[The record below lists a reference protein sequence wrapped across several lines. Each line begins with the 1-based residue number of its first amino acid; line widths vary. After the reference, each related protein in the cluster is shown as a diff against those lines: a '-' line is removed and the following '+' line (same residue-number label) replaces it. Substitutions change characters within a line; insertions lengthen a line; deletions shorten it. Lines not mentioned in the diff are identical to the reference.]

1 MSADENQTLQD
12 EEIEALAAIYGDDW
26 EVVDS
31 ESRKY
36 HIRISDEKLKNAILM
51 EVSFPPDYPKT
62 APPQYILSAPWLL
75 RDEKVNLE
83 GSLAD
88 IYCENI
94 GDSIIYLWVEKIRE
108 FLQEKNEPRV
118 KADTIAGNSEAV
130 VQHNVQEHT
139 LDEKSEEVHVD
150 DFSDKDFLNMQENF
164 NKCLFE
170 EQENSNDDVKCP
182 EIHHGESFVDRK
194 SVFQGHIASI
204 SHTKQVKLVLDS
216 LCQSKKIATATHNIY
231 AYRITS
237 EDKPDVFYQG
247 CEDDGETQAGSRM
260 LHLMQIVDAR
270 NVIVVVTRWYGG
282 VHLGPDRFKHINNCA
297 RQLLNEHGYI
307 QSKNEKKGP
316 KSNKRRS

>member
-36 HIRISDEKLKNAILM
+36 HIRISDEKLKNAILT

-75 RDEKVNLE
+75 RDEKTNLE

-94 GDSIIYLWVEKIRE
+94 GESIIYLWVEKIRE
-108 FLQEKNEPRV
+108 FLQERNELHV
-118 KADTIAGNSEAV
+118 KADTTAGNSEAV
-130 VQHNVQEHT
+130 IQEHMLDRKTEEEDEILDIDFLNVQE
-139 LDEKSEEVHVD
+139 KP
-150 DFSDKDFLNMQENF
+150 DK
-164 NKCLFE
+164 CHFE
-170 EQENSNDDVKCP
+170 EQENSSDDVNCP
-182 EIHHGESFVDRK
+182 EIHHGKSFVDRK

-216 LCQSKKIATATHNIY
+216 LCQSKKIAAATHNIY
-231 AYRITS
+231 AYRIS
-237 EDKPDVFYQG
+237 SKDKQDVFYQG

-260 LHLMQIVDAR
+260 LHLMQIVDAC

-297 RQLLNEHGYI
+297 RQLLDEHGYI

>member
-75 RDEKVNLE
+75 RDEKTNLE

-94 GDSIIYLWVEKIRE
+94 GESIIYLWVEKIRE
-108 FLQEKNEPRV
+108 FLQERNELHV
-118 KADTIAGNSEAV
+118 KADTTAGNSEAV
-130 VQHNVQEHT
+130 IQEHMLDGKTEEEDEILDIDFLNVQE
-139 LDEKSEEVHVD
+139 KP
-150 DFSDKDFLNMQENF
+150 DKCQ
-164 NKCLFE
+164 FE
-170 EQENSNDDVKCP
+170 EQENSSDDVNCP
-182 EIHHGESFVDRK
+182 EIHHGKSFVDRK

-216 LCQSKKIATATHNIY
+216 LCQSKKIAAATHNIY
-231 AYRITS
+231 AYRIIS
-237 EDKPDVFYQG
+237 KDKSDVFYQG

-260 LHLMQIVDAR
+260 LHLMQIVDAC

-297 RQLLNEHGYI
+297 RQLLDEHGYI

>member
-94 GDSIIYLWVEKIRE
+94 GESIIYLWVEKIRE
-108 FLQEKNEPRV
+108 FLQEKNELHV

-130 VQHNVQEHT
+130 VQEHT
-139 LDEKSEEVHVD
+139 LDEKTEEVD
-150 DFSDKDFLNMQENF
+150 DFSDKDFLNVQENL
-164 NKCLFE
+164 NKCHLE

-182 EIHHGESFVDRK
+182 EIHHGESFLDRK

-204 SHTKQVKLVLDS
+204 FHTKQVKLVLES
-216 LCQSKKIATATHNIY
+216 LFQSRRLPQPHTIYTH
-231 AYRITS
+231 T
-237 EDKPDVFYQG
+237 E
-247 CEDDGETQAGSRM
+247 
-260 LHLMQIVDAR
+260 
-270 NVIVVVTRWYGG
+270 
-282 VHLGPDRFKHINNCA
+282 
-297 RQLLNEHGYI
+297 
-307 QSKNEKKGP
+307 
-316 KSNKRRS
+316 

>member
-1 MSADENQTLQD
+1 
-12 EEIEALAAIYGDDW
+12 
-26 EVVDS
+26 
-31 ESRKY
+31 
-36 HIRISDEKLKNAILM
+36 M

-108 FLQEKNEPRV
+108 FLQEKNEPHV

-130 VQHNVQEHT
+130 VQEHT

-216 LCQSKKIATATHNIY
+216 LFQSKKIATATHNIY

-237 EDKPDVFYQG
+237 KDKPDVFYQG

>member
-1 MSADENQTLQD
+1 MTELIQVSWSRMSAENQTLQD

-26 EVVDS
+26 EVVDN
-31 ESRKY
+31 ELRKY
-36 HIRISDEKLKNAILM
+36 HIRILDEKLKNAILM

-62 APPQYILSAPWLL
+62 APPQYILSAPWLQ
-75 RDEKVNLE
+75 RNEKLILE
-83 GSLAD
+83 DLLAD

-94 GDSIIYLWVEKIRE
+94 GESIIYLWVEKIRE
-108 FLQEKNEPRV
+108 FLQGKNELHR
-118 KADTIAGNSEAV
+118 KADTLAETV
-130 VQHNVQEHT
+130 VKELK
-139 LDEKSEEVHVD
+139 LDEKTEEENNISEA
-150 DFSDKDFLNMQENF
+150 QEKE
-164 NKCLFE
+164 KCHFE
-170 EQENSNDDVKCP
+170 EQEYSKDDVECP

-216 LCQSKKIATATHNIY
+216 LYQSKKIASATHNIY

-237 EDKPDVFYQG
+237 DDKPDVFYQG

-297 RQLLNEHGYI
+297 RQLLDEHGYI

>member
-75 RDEKVNLE
+75 RDEKTNLE

-94 GDSIIYLWVEKIRE
+94 GESIIYLWVEKIRE
-108 FLQEKNEPRV
+108 FLQERNELHV
-118 KADTIAGNSEAV
+118 KADTTAEAV
-130 VQHNVQEHT
+130 IQEHMLDRKTEEEDEILDIDFLNVQE
-139 LDEKSEEVHVD
+139 KP
-150 DFSDKDFLNMQENF
+150 DK
-164 NKCLFE
+164 CHFE
-170 EQENSNDDVKCP
+170 EQENSSDDVNCP
-182 EIHHGESFVDRK
+182 EIHHGKSFVDRK

-216 LCQSKKIATATHNIY
+216 LCQSKKIAAATHNIY
-231 AYRITS
+231 AYRIS
-237 EDKPDVFYQG
+237 SKDKQDVFYQG

-260 LHLMQIVDAR
+260 LHLMQIVDAC

-297 RQLLNEHGYI
+297 RQLLDEHGYI

>member
-75 RDEKVNLE
+75 RDEKTNLE

-94 GDSIIYLWVEKIRE
+94 GESIIYLWVEKIRE
-108 FLQEKNEPRV
+108 FLQERNELHV
-118 KADTIAGNSEAV
+118 KADTTAGNSE
-130 VQHNVQEHT
+130 HMLDRKTEEEDEILDIDFLNVQE
-139 LDEKSEEVHVD
+139 KP
-150 DFSDKDFLNMQENF
+150 DK
-164 NKCLFE
+164 CHFE
-170 EQENSNDDVKCP
+170 EQENSSDDVNCP
-182 EIHHGESFVDRK
+182 EIHHGKSFVDRK

-216 LCQSKKIATATHNIY
+216 LCQSKKIAAATHNIY
-231 AYRITS
+231 AYRIS
-237 EDKPDVFYQG
+237 SKDKQDVFYQG

-260 LHLMQIVDAR
+260 LHLMQIVDAC

-297 RQLLNEHGYI
+297 RQLLDEHGYI

>member
-1 MSADENQTLQD
+1 
-12 EEIEALAAIYGDDW
+12 
-26 EVVDS
+26 
-31 ESRKY
+31 
-36 HIRISDEKLKNAILM
+36 M

-94 GDSIIYLWVEKIRE
+94 GESIIYLWVEKIRE
-108 FLQEKNEPRV
+108 FLQEKNELHV

-130 VQHNVQEHT
+130 VQEHT
-139 LDEKSEEVHVD
+139 LDEKTEEVD
-150 DFSDKDFLNMQENF
+150 DFSDKDFLNVQENL
-164 NKCLFE
+164 NKCHLE

-182 EIHHGESFVDRK
+182 EIHHGESFLDRK

-204 SHTKQVKLVLDS
+204 FHTKQVKLVLES
-216 LCQSKKIATATHNIY
+216 LFQSKKIATATHNIY

-297 RQLLNEHGYI
+297 RQLLDEHGYI

>member
-1 MSADENQTLQD
+1 MSADENQTLQE

-62 APPQYILSAPWLL
+62 APPQYILS
-75 RDEKVNLE
+75 
-83 GSLAD
+83 
-88 IYCENI
+88 ENI
-94 GDSIIYLWVEKIRE
+94 GESIIYLWVEKIRE
-108 FLQEKNEPRV
+108 FLQERTELHV
-118 KADTIAGNSEAV
+118 KADTTAGNSEAV
-130 VQHNVQEHT
+130 IQEHMLDGKTEEEDEILDIDFLNVQE
-139 LDEKSEEVHVD
+139 KP
-150 DFSDKDFLNMQENF
+150 DK
-164 NKCLFE
+164 CYFE
-170 EQENSNDDVKCP
+170 EQENSSDDVNCP

-216 LCQSKKIATATHNIY
+216 LYQSKKIAAATHNIY
-231 AYRITS
+231 AYRIIS
-237 EDKPDVFYQG
+237 KDKSDVFYQG

-260 LHLMQIVDAR
+260 LHLMQIVDAC

-297 RQLLNEHGYI
+297 RQLLDEHGYI

>member
-36 HIRISDEKLKNAILM
+36 HIRISDEKLKNAILT

-75 RDEKVNLE
+75 RDEKTNLE

-94 GDSIIYLWVEKIRE
+94 GESIIYLWVEKIRE
-108 FLQEKNEPRV
+108 FLQERNELHV
-118 KADTIAGNSEAV
+118 KADTTAEAV
-130 VQHNVQEHT
+130 IQEHMLDRKTEEEDEILDIDFLNVQE
-139 LDEKSEEVHVD
+139 KP
-150 DFSDKDFLNMQENF
+150 DK
-164 NKCLFE
+164 CHFE
-170 EQENSNDDVKCP
+170 EQENSSDDVNCP
-182 EIHHGESFVDRK
+182 EIHHGKSFVDRK

-216 LCQSKKIATATHNIY
+216 LCQSKKIAAATHNIY
-231 AYRITS
+231 AYRIS
-237 EDKPDVFYQG
+237 SKDKQDVFYQG

-260 LHLMQIVDAR
+260 LHLMQIVDAC

-297 RQLLNEHGYI
+297 RQLLDEHGYI

>member
-75 RDEKVNLE
+75 RDEKTNLE

-94 GDSIIYLWVEKIRE
+94 GESIIYLWVEKIRE
-108 FLQEKNEPRV
+108 FLQERNELHV
-118 KADTIAGNSEAV
+118 KADTTAGNSEAV
-130 VQHNVQEHT
+130 IQEHMLDRKTEEEDEILDIDFLNVQE
-139 LDEKSEEVHVD
+139 KP
-150 DFSDKDFLNMQENF
+150 DK
-164 NKCLFE
+164 CHFE
-170 EQENSNDDVKCP
+170 EQENSSDDVNCP
-182 EIHHGESFVDRK
+182 EIHHGKSFVDRK

-216 LCQSKKIATATHNIY
+216 LCQSKKIAAATHNIY
-231 AYRITS
+231 AYRIS
-237 EDKPDVFYQG
+237 SKDKQDVFYQG

-260 LHLMQIVDAR
+260 LHLMQIVDAC

-297 RQLLNEHGYI
+297 RQLLDEHGYI

>member
-75 RDEKVNLE
+75 RDEKTNLE

-94 GDSIIYLWVEKIRE
+94 GESIIYLWVEKIRE
-108 FLQEKNEPRV
+108 FLQERTELHV
-118 KADTIAGNSEAV
+118 KADTTAGNSEAV
-130 VQHNVQEHT
+130 IQEHMLDRKTEEEDEILDIDFLNVQE
-139 LDEKSEEVHVD
+139 KP
-150 DFSDKDFLNMQENF
+150 DKCQ
-164 NKCLFE
+164 FE
-170 EQENSNDDVKCP
+170 EQENSSDDVNCP

-216 LCQSKKIATATHNIY
+216 LYQSKKIAAATHNIY
-231 AYRITS
+231 AYRIIS
-237 EDKPDVFYQG
+237 KDKSDVFYQG

-260 LHLMQIVDAR
+260 LHLMQIVDAC

-297 RQLLNEHGYI
+297 RQLLDEHGYI

>member
-108 FLQEKNEPRV
+108 FLQEKNEPHV

-130 VQHNVQEHT
+130 VQEHT

-297 RQLLNEHGYI
+297 RQLLDEHGYI

>member
-75 RDEKVNLE
+75 RDEKTNLE

-94 GDSIIYLWVEKIRE
+94 GESIIYLWVEKIRE
-108 FLQEKNEPRV
+108 FLQERNELHV
-118 KADTIAGNSEAV
+118 KADTTAEHMLDRKTEEEDEILDIDFL
-130 VQHNVQEHT
+130 NVQE
-139 LDEKSEEVHVD
+139 KP
-150 DFSDKDFLNMQENF
+150 DK
-164 NKCLFE
+164 CHFE
-170 EQENSNDDVKCP
+170 EQENSSDDVNCP
-182 EIHHGESFVDRK
+182 EIHHGKSFVDRK

-216 LCQSKKIATATHNIY
+216 LCQSKKIAAATHNIY
-231 AYRITS
+231 AYRIS
-237 EDKPDVFYQG
+237 SKDKQDVFYQG

-260 LHLMQIVDAR
+260 LHLMQIVDAC

-297 RQLLNEHGYI
+297 RQLLDEHGYI

>member
-75 RDEKVNLE
+75 RDEKTNLE

-94 GDSIIYLWVEKIRE
+94 GESIIYLWVEKIRE
-108 FLQEKNEPRV
+108 FLQERNELHV
-118 KADTIAGNSEAV
+118 KADTTAEAV
-130 VQHNVQEHT
+130 IQEHM
-139 LDEKSEEVHVD
+139 LDRKTEEED
-150 DFSDKDFLNMQENF
+150 EILDIDFLNIQEKPD
-164 NKCLFE
+164 KCHFE
-170 EQENSNDDVKCP
+170 EQENSSDDVNCP
-182 EIHHGESFVDRK
+182 EIHHGKSFVDRK

-216 LCQSKKIATATHNIY
+216 LCQSKKIAAATHNIY
-231 AYRITS
+231 AYRIS
-237 EDKPDVFYQG
+237 SKDKQDVFYQG

-260 LHLMQIVDAR
+260 LHLMQIVDAC

-297 RQLLNEHGYI
+297 RQLLDEHGYI